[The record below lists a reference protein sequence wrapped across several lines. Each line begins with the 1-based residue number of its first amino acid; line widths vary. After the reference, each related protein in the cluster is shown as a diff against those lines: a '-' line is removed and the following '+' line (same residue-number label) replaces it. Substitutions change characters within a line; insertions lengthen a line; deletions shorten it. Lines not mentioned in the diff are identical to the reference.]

1 MPNTKTKHM
10 NEKYI
15 IKQLNTLPVPNSP
28 VHTNMAY
35 AFSDEGGLKFDT
47 YNEAEEAVENQ
58 LEIDR
63 ENGYSVVGKPCVGFR
78 AYLIVKT
85 SDNENTADVLL
96 TIFPLATE
104 EIAEPIFEASEYKDV
119 ERIYLYDEDD
129 ADFDRQVKEDEKK
142 NNRIHKVTLTEF
154 ELETISEIFHEYKDA
169 YRTTPEYLFKVM
181 AIEKQLTDQTNGVYQ
196 ADTTYDWKY

>member
-1 MPNTKTKHM
+1 M

-35 AFSDEGGLKFDT
+35 AFSDEGELKFDT

-58 LEIDR
+58 LEIDQ
-63 ENGYSVVGKPCVGFR
+63 ENGYRVIGKPGLGFL
-78 AYLIVKT
+78 AYTVCLEGEEKDTPI
-85 SDNENTADVLL
+85 

-104 EIAEPIFEASEYKDV
+104 EIAEPIFNASEYKDV

-129 ADFDRQVKEDEKK
+129 AD
-142 NNRIHKVTLTEF
+142 
-154 ELETISEIFHEYKDA
+154 
-169 YRTTPEYLFKVM
+169 
-181 AIEKQLTDQTNGVYQ
+181 
-196 ADTTYDWKY
+196 

>member
-1 MPNTKTKHM
+1 M
-10 NEKYI
+10 NEFFI
-15 IKQLNTLPVPNSP
+15 IKQLNTLPLPNSP
-28 VHTNMAY
+28 VYTDMAY
-35 AFSDEGGLKFDT
+35 AFSDGGYIKFPT
-47 YNEAEEAVENQ
+47 YAEAEEAVENQ

-63 ENGYSVVGKPCVGFR
+63 ENGYSVIGRPCIGFH

-85 SDNENTADVLL
+85 SDSEDFTDVPL
-96 TIFPLATE
+96 TIFPLAIE
-104 EIAEPIFEASEYKDV
+104 EIAEPIYDASEYKTV
-119 ERIYLYDEDD
+119 ERIYLYDKED
-129 ADFDRQVKEDEKK
+129 ADFDQKVKDDEKK
-142 NNRIHKVTLTEF
+142 NNRIHKVTRTEF